1 MINLTGNTFR
11 SKDID
16 FADFD
21 QLIYRSVEI
30 KNEIVTIDP
39 KERISEKHSILV
51 IGHAIES
58 YFLESQN
65 KTTLLHGG
73 NCSRNDPRK
82 LYFLEETAAIN
93 RGIPSN

>member
-39 KERISEKHSILV
+39 KERISESTQFW
-51 IGHAIES
+51 S
-58 YFLESQN
+58 YIRSCNWELFSRNQN
-65 KTTLLHGG
+65 KTTLLHGEQLQEW
-73 NCSRNDPRK
+73 S
-82 LYFLEETAAIN
+82 
-93 RGIPSN
+93 

>member
-39 KERISEKHSILV
+39 KERISESTQFWSYM
-51 IGHAIES
+51 GHAIEL
-58 YFLESQN
+58 F
-65 KTTLLHGG
+65 
-73 NCSRNDPRK
+73 SRK
-82 LYFLEETAAIN
+82 
-93 RGIPSN
+93 

>member
-30 KNEIVTIDP
+30 KKRNRNHRP
-39 KERISEKHSILV
+39 KGKNLRKALNFGH
-51 IGHAIES
+51 GHALRVI
-58 YFLESQN
+58 F
-65 KTTLLHGG
+65 
-73 NCSRNDPRK
+73 
-82 LYFLEETAAIN
+82 
-93 RGIPSN
+93 